1 MILHCKVDL
10 PKNGKNERT
19 IITINEDEV
28 LGVSRFVVM
37 TIRKG
42 RVSHKGEPTIAA
54 ALAQVAGILA
64 LLDD

>member
-42 RVSHKGEPTIAA
+42 RVVHKGEPTIAA